1 MSWGEIGDAV
11 NLRDALYTLREGQ
24 VKFSV
29 LPHSGTLP
37 IHFPEVNCISPHPI
51 SNVSVSVNAAEQT
64 GGSESSGNRN
74 TCGSESAEMVKHL
87 HRQNKY

>member
-11 NLRDALYTLREGQ
+11 NLGDALYTFREGQ
-24 VKFSV
+24 VKFSL

-51 SNVSVSVNAAEQT
+51 SDVSASVNATEQT
-64 GGSESSGNRN
+64 GFR
-74 TCGSESAEMVKHL
+74 K
-87 HRQNKY
+87 QW